1 MALPSHVL
9 VLGSGPFELTP
20 ARLGSSLRRL
30 QWLTRARSGEH
41 LADLIVMRYVE
52 VLLPMR
58 EGSIG
63 ASAIL
68 REMGELVLGAV
79 KGRTG
84 PDDITLFK
92 SPGLAVADA
101 AAADRVVRNGA
112 G

>member
-9 VLGSGPFELTP
+9 VLGSGPCELTP

-84 PDDITLFK
+84 LDITLFK